1 MGVKKWLTKIKKG
14 LPSFNVYKHN
24 NGAVSITPHLGYQWY
39 KYEGVTSKGCLKR
52 QIHFGWIVWS
62 GQALWK
68 YKCKPMVNAEWTK
81 LVCTECGI
89 EYLPS
94 RTVL

>member
-1 MGVKKWLTKIKKG
+1 MKSTNVQPTTKPAIVGNNVLSAVKKWLTKIKKG
-14 LPSFNVYKHN
+14 LPSFNVYTHN

-62 GQALWK
+62 GQALWR
-68 YKCKPMVNAEWTK
+68 YDA
-81 LVCTECGI
+81 
-89 EYLPS
+89 
-94 RTVL
+94 

>member
-1 MGVKKWLTKIKKG
+1 MNIDLTEKWAKEIALMTDGEFAENCKYIEMLIDKRKAVLPQAVVIK
-14 LPSFNVYKHN
+14 S
-24 NGAVSITPHLGYQWY
+24 AC
-39 KYEGVTSKGCLKR
+39 E
-52 QIHFGWIVWS
+52 
-62 GQALWK
+62 
-68 YKCKPMVNAEWTK
+68 KCKPMVNAEWTK